1 MIPKWFQMTPK
12 LSQMTPKWTQMTSTN
27 YPTLNEECDNYLDV
41 DYCVQDLGNLNVN
54 MRQTWT

>member
-1 MIPKWFQMTPK
+1 MVPNDSQIVPNDSQMDSNDFHK
-12 LSQMTPKWTQMTSTN
+12 LSQKTTN
-27 YPTLNEECDNYLDV
+27 LNEECDNYLDV